1 MQASQQTYEDTQVQS
16 PQPIWPQEQLPIGVH
31 NIEFSWDRF
40 CRHDGGYMR
49 VIFRD
54 LTDDPNTKV
63 KHPHH
68 GFIEH
73 KGRLLPLWRGFPNA
87 EGEHESIRSTQIP
100 EGEYKIIG
108 GWTHP
113 YTFWFKEYLGKAE
126 ILGTNNE
133 EGRLY
138 LRAMARIDNETLT
151 MYRDPAAPPHKI
163 VEGVVR
169 EKTHNRL
176 CYRRATEE
184 WRLRDERLEWNHPDA
199 LVFTK
204 SYKGDLNAEW
214 HANDSVAHIY
224 HNGYAIIDKDDVA
237 HLYDTEL

>member
-16 PQPIWPQEQLPIGVH
+16 PQPIWPQEQLPLGVH

-54 LTDDPNTKV
+54 LADDPDAKV
-63 KHPHH
+63 RHPYHVYVED
-68 GFIEH
+68 G
-73 KGRLLPLWRGFPNA
+73 K
-87 EGEHESIRSTQIP
+87 Q
-100 EGEYKIIG
+100 YG
-108 GWTHP
+108 GWVHP
-113 YTFWFKEYLGKAE
+113 YTWWFKEYLGKAQ

-133 EGRLY
+133 KGRLY
-138 LRAMARIDNETLT
+138 LRAMAQIDDETLT
-151 MYRDPAAPPHKI
+151 TWRDLLAPRHEE
-163 VEGVVR
+163 VGGVRR

-184 WRLRDERLEWNHPDA
+184 WRLRDERKDWNDPNA

-204 SYKGDLNAEW
+204 SYVGDLNSEW
-214 HANDSVAHIY
+214 HKNDSVAHIY
-224 HNGYAIIDKDDVA
+224 HNGFAIIDKDDVA

>member
-1 MQASQQTYEDTQVQS
+1 MQVSQQVYEDAQYQS
-16 PQPIWPQEQLPIGVH
+16 TTPIGYQPQIPAGIH
-31 NIEFSWDRF
+31 NIELSWDRKK
-40 CRHDGGYMR
+40 GYMR
-49 VIFRD
+49 IV
-54 LTDDPNTKV
+54 
-63 KHPHH
+63 
-68 GFIEH
+68 
-73 KGRLLPLWRGFPNA
+73 
-87 EGEHESIRSTQIP
+87 
-100 EGEYKIIG
+100 IG
-108 GWTHP
+108 GERW
-113 YTFWFKEYLGKAE
+113 WFKEYLGKAQV
-126 ILGTNNE
+126 LSCDNKR
-133 EGRLY
+133 GRLN

-151 MYRDPAAPPHKI
+151 MYRDPAAPPHKV

-224 HNGYAIIDKDDVA
+224 HNGYAIIDKNDVA

>member
-16 PQPIWPQEQLPIGVH
+16 PQPIWPQEQLPLGVH

-54 LTDDPNTKV
+54 LADDPDAKV
-63 KHPHH
+63 RHPYH
-68 GFIEH
+68 GYVEDG
-73 KGRLLPLWRGFPNA
+73 K
-87 EGEHESIRSTQIP
+87 Q
-100 EGEYKIIG
+100 YG
-108 GWTHP
+108 GWVHP
-113 YTFWFKEYLGKAE
+113 YTWWFKEYLGKAQ

-133 EGRLY
+133 KGRLY
-138 LRAMARIDNETLT
+138 LRAMAQIDDETLT
-151 MYRDPAAPPHKI
+151 TWRDLLAPRHEE
-163 VEGVVR
+163 VEGVRR

-184 WRLRDERLEWNHPDA
+184 WRLRDERKDWNDPNA

-204 SYKGDLNAEW
+204 SYKGDLNSEW

-224 HNGYAIIDKDDVA
+224 HNGYAIIDKNDVA

>member
-1 MQASQQTYEDTQVQS
+1 MQVSQQVYEETQYQS
-16 PQPIWPQEQLPIGVH
+16 PQPIWPQESLPVGIH

-54 LTDDPNTKV
+54 LADDPDAKV
-63 KHPHH
+63 RHPYH
-68 GFIEH
+68 GYV
-73 KGRLLPLWRGFPNA
+73 
-87 EGEHESIRSTQIP
+87 
-100 EGEYKIIG
+100 EYGKQYG
-108 GWTHP
+108 GWVHP
-113 YTFWFKEYLGKAE
+113 YTWWFKEYLGKAQ

-133 EGRLY
+133 KGRLY
-138 LRAMARIDNETLT
+138 LRAMAQIDDETLT
-151 MYRDPAAPPHKI
+151 TWRDLLAPRHEE
-163 VEGVVR
+163 VEGVRR

-224 HNGYAIIDKDDVA
+224 HNGYAIIDKNDVA

>member
-1 MQASQQTYEDTQVQS
+1 MLAHPETYEDTQVQS
-16 PQPIWPQEQLPIGVH
+16 PQPIWPQEQLPLGVH

-54 LTDDPNTKV
+54 LTDDPNVKV

-68 GFIEH
+68 GFIQYD
-73 KGRLLPLWRGFPNA
+73 GRHLPYEAIDALQL
-87 EGEHESIRSTQIP
+87 S
-100 EGEYKIIG
+100 EGEYEVIG
-108 GWTHP
+108 GWAHP

-138 LRAMARIDNETLT
+138 IRAMAQINGETLT
-151 MYRDPAAPPHKI
+151 MWRDPNAPPHAE
-163 VEGVVR
+163 VDGVRR

-184 WRLRDERLEWNHPDA
+184 WRLRDERLDWNHPNA

-204 SYKGDLNAEW
+204 SYVGDLNAEW
-214 HANDSVAHIY
+214 HANDSIAHIY
-224 HNGYAIIDKDDVA
+224 HNGYAIIDENDVA

>member
-1 MQASQQTYEDTQVQS
+1 MQASQQTYEDAQVQS
-16 PQPIWPQEQLPIGVH
+16 PQPIWPQEPLPVGVH

-54 LTDDPNTKV
+54 LADDPDAKV
-63 KHPHH
+63 RHPYH
-68 GFIEH
+68 GYV
-73 KGRLLPLWRGFPNA
+73 KDGK
-87 EGEHESIRSTQIP
+87 Q
-100 EGEYKIIG
+100 YG
-108 GWTHP
+108 GWVHP
-113 YTFWFKEYLGKAE
+113 YTWWFKEYLGKAQ

-133 EGRLY
+133 KGRLY
-138 LRAMARIDNETLT
+138 LRAMAQIDDETLT
-151 MYRDPAAPPHKI
+151 TWRDLLAPRHEE
-163 VEGVVR
+163 VEGVRR

-184 WRLRDERLEWNHPDA
+184 WRLRDERKDWNDPNA

-204 SYKGDLNAEW
+204 SYVGDLNSEW
-214 HANDSVAHIY
+214 HKNDSVAHIY
-224 HNGYAIIDKDDVA
+224 HNGFAIIDKNDVA